1 MRPLALGLLAALALV
16 PQAEALQ
23 MTKKAIRNPGIFGI
37 KIARTD
43 MAFYGRADAILSI
56 SFQEYTTGSFIV
68 AEVVID
74 MKDSNQQL
82 RLYAARPPGTAD
94 VANRANRASEANS
107 QNRGLDPSQASKL
120 PIPSQLAAV
129 ESKVNNMISGT
140 TGDIV
145 VKTYPTTMAARE
157 RDVQPRPVPPQ
168 SPRRTQCCAQR
179 MSGTHCLLASLAC
192 ASDRGDMPRI
202 QINGAHAVIACIRH
216 HQASSNQ
223 SHAARV
229 VPACLFGFA
238 VHQPALTR
246 TKDAAHACF
255 GGVLWI
261 EFQFQHTVV
270 PAVRHIQEG
279 LRHEQQLGRIAQH
292 MWVFARCF

>member
-145 VKTYPTTMAARE
+145 VKTYPTTTHAKTVEMVVASKAELQRLYSNLSALYTGFEVEAVDGATVEGSNAAA
-157 RDVQPRPVPPQ
+157 
-168 SPRRTQCCAQR
+168 TAAAA
-179 MSGTHCLLASLAC
+179 SGTTAAK
-192 ASDRGDMPRI
+192 I
-202 QINGAHAVIACIRH
+202 KINQI
-216 HQASSNQ
+216 
-223 SHAARV
+223 
-229 VPACLFGFA
+229 
-238 VHQPALTR
+238 
-246 TKDAAHACF
+246 
-255 GGVLWI
+255 GGVL
-261 EFQFQHTVV
+261 FTV
-270 PAVRHIQEG
+270 E
-279 LRHEQQLGRIAQH
+279 
-292 MWVFARCF
+292 